1 VPVIM
6 VHSLELLEEQ
16 KKEIAKKYTE
26 ILSEQ
31 TKVPADRIYVFFSG
45 YPLDSISA
53 GGVLNSDLPREV
65 LEQFVIKETAGKHK
79 K

>member
-1 VPVIM
+1 MPVIM

-31 TKVPADRIYVFFSG
+31 TKVPPDRIYVFFSG

-65 LEQFVIKETAGKHK
+65 LEQFVIKETAGKYK